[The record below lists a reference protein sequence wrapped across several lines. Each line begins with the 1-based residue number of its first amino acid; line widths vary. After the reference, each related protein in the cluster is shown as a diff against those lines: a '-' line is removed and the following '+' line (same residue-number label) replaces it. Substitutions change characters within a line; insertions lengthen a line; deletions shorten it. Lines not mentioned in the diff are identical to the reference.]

1 MIVRAPGKLVL
12 WGEYAVLN
20 GAPAA
25 VMAVNRYAEV
35 TLTPST
41 PAWRFTSQGFLTPGI
56 YKAHNPFCGAPAAA
70 VAETILRLWGYTCL
84 PPPFSLSSDS
94 RAFQHNDGT
103 KLGLGSSAA
112 VCTATY
118 MALAK
123 LLDKPTSEAEAIAA
137 HRAFQGGRGSGLDVA
152 ASWHGGVIRFAQG
165 TSNPWTWPTHLHWQ
179 AVWTQHAASTT
190 NSLGH
195 FEQWR
200 QSQDTSALQ
209 RLSDTASALFV
220 DPSLAGLAQYAEH
233 LRMLDDAAQLNIF
246 TPEHN
251 RLATIAD
258 AHGLVYKPC
267 GAGGGDIGLA
277 CGEDPQ
283 ALEAFARAAAGEPFV
298 PLDLEIA
305 RHGVTVG

>member
-1 MIVRAPGKLVL
+1 MRVRAPGKIVL

-25 VMAVNRYAEV
+25 VMAVDRYAEV
-35 TLTPST
+35 FLAAST
-41 PAWRFTSQGFLTPGI
+41 STWRFSSQGLLTPGI

-70 VAETILRLWGYTCL
+70 IAETILRLWGYACL
-84 PPPFSLSSDS
+84 PQPFTLSSDS
-94 RAFQHNDGT
+94 RAFAHSDGT

-118 MALAK
+118 IALAK

-152 ASWHGGVIRFAQG
+152 ASWHGGVIRFDQG
-165 TSNPWTWPTHLHWQ
+165 VSNAWQWPAHLHWQ
-179 AVWTQHAASTT
+179 AIWTQHAASTT
-190 NSLGH
+190 SALGH

-200 QSQDTSALQ
+200 QSQDNSALQ
-209 RLSDTASALFV
+209 RLSETATALFE
-220 DPSLAGLAQYAEH
+220 DPSLAGLAQYAAH

-283 ALEAFARAAAGEPFV
+283 ALEAFARAAAGEHFV

-305 RHGVTVG
+305 RHGVTAG